1 MTAKKVATRRHDS
14 PDGVDAYPRGTM
26 RAFVALDL
34 EPMSLRRVVRVAD
47 RLRMGSGAPSA
58 AWVVPA
64 KMHVT
69 LKFMGAL
76 PGDAVD
82 GMGKALQT
90 LAEGKS
96 APKPCAMRLAAFP
109 SIEDAEIV
117 VVELCDAS
125 GGVKRLADKVGKLT
139 AKLGMAEDPRAF
151 RPHVT
156 LARLKRPYD
165 SRRWLR
171 QELVEGVGECHA
183 SRITLYRSDPGVDGS
198 TYVPLARFE
207 FAAKGP

>member
-1 MTAKKVATRRHDS
+1 MAAKKTAT
-14 PDGVDAYPRGTM
+14 V

-34 EPMSLRRVVRVAD
+34 DPMSLRRVVRVAD

-58 AWVVPA
+58 TWVPGP

-69 LKFMGAL
+69 LRFMAAL
-76 PGDAVD
+76 PADAVAALS
-82 GMGKALQT
+82 KALGT
-90 LAEGKS
+90 LTEGKP
-96 APKPCAMRLAAFP
+96 APKPCALRLAAFP

-117 VVELCDAS
+117 VVELDDTS
-125 GGVKRLADKVGKLT
+125 HGV
-139 AKLGMAEDPRAF
+139 AKLAEKVDKLATKLAGPGDTRAF

-156 LARLKRPYD
+156 LARLKRAYD

-171 QELVEGVGECHA
+171 KELVEGAGVCRA
-183 SRITLYRSDPGVDGS
+183 QSVTLYRSDVAEEGA

-207 FAAKGP
+207 FAAKTPD

>member
-1 MTAKKVATRRHDS
+1 MAKAESMTRKTTS
-14 PDGVDAYPRGTM
+14 TL

-58 AWVVPA
+58 SWVPPA

-69 LKFMGAL
+69 LRFMGEL
-76 PGDAVD
+76 PVGAVE
-82 GMGKALQT
+82 G
-90 LAEGKS
+90 LAKSLRVLADGKS

-117 VVELCDAS
+117 VVELDDVS
-125 GGVKRLADKVGKLT
+125 GGVLKLAERVGKLAT
-139 AKLGMAEDPRAF
+139 KLGMAEETRPF

-156 LARLKRPYD
+156 LARLKRAYD

-171 QELVEGVGECHA
+171 RELVEGAGECRA
-183 SRITLYRSDPGVDGS
+183 SRITLYRSDLGEEGAS
-198 TYVPLARFE
+198 YVPLARFD
-207 FAAKGP
+207 FAVKAPVN

>member
-1 MTAKKVATRRHDS
+1 MAAKKTATI
-14 PDGVDAYPRGTM
+14 

-34 EPMSLRRVVRVAD
+34 DPMSLRRVVRVAD

-58 AWVVPA
+58 TWVPGP

-69 LKFMGAL
+69 LRFMAAL
-76 PGDAVD
+76 PTDAVEALS
-82 GMGKALQT
+82 KALGT
-90 LAEGKS
+90 LTEGKN
-96 APKPCAMRLAAFP
+96 APKPCALRLAAFP

-117 VVELCDAS
+117 VVELDDTS
-125 GGVKRLADKVGKLT
+125 HGVGKLAEKVDKLAT
-139 AKLGMAEDPRAF
+139 KLGIAGDSRPF

-156 LARLKRPYD
+156 LARLKRAYD

-171 QELVEGVGECHA
+171 QELVEGAGVCRAH
-183 SRITLYRSDPGVDGS
+183 SVTLYRSDVAEEGA

-207 FAAKGP
+207 FAAKTPD